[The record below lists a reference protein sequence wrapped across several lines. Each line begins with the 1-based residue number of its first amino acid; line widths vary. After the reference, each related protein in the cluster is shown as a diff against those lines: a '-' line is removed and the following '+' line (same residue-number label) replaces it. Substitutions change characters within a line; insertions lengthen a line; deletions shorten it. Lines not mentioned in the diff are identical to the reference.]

1 MTVVAPE
8 DDWEAEQEVDF
19 RRYWDALVARWWLP
33 LLGLVLGA
41 IIGYALSL
49 GGGQTYKA
57 QATVYLGQPYSASG
71 NIQLQSLQTNPST
84 VRQIVTSQTSI
95 AAAAKAAG
103 LKPGALRGKISVG
116 AVSGNLAR
124 LGQTPLV
131 TITVQG
137 ARRDR
142 IRAAANAL
150 AAQVVAKVGGFAD
163 QKIKI
168 FRAQIASDER
178 QEAAIRSQIDSAE
191 KTAESAATPTDKLV
205 AVSLVSVA
213 QQRLAIVQQDRLSA
227 SQLLTQA
234 QLIEQPRVV
243 TPAGSQKVTARSRR
257 NSVVV
262 AAVIGLIIGLVAA
275 LIWDS
280 VAARVGPRPD
290 TP

>member
-1 MTVVAPE
+1 MSV

-19 RRYWDALVARWWLP
+19 RRYWEALLARWWLP
-33 LLGLVLGA
+33 LVGLVVGA
-41 IIGYALSL
+41 ILGYLISL
-49 GGGQTYKA
+49 GGGQTYQA

-84 VRQIVTSQTSI
+84 VRQIVTSQSSI
-95 AAAAKAAG
+95 AAAAKAAK
-103 LKPGALRGKISVG
+103 LKSSALRGQIAVA

-131 TITVQG
+131 TITVRG
-137 ARRDR
+137 AKRDK
-142 IRAAANAL
+142 IKVAANAL
-150 AAQVVAKVGGFAD
+150 SAQVITKVGGYAD
-163 QKIKI
+163 RKIAI
-168 FRAQIASDER
+168 FRSQISKDEQ
-178 QEAAIRSQIDSAE
+178 QEAAIQQQIDQAQA
-191 KTAESAATPTDKLV
+191 TAKAAATPTDKLV
-205 AVSLVSVA
+205 AVSLVSLA

-262 AAVIGLIIGLVAA
+262 AALIGLILGIVAA
-275 LIWDS
+275 LVWDP
-280 VAARVGPRPD
+280 VAARVASRRVAA
-290 TP
+290 